1 MCVIILQLFI
11 IYLATNRGAGDVSR
25 NTTCFSHMET
35 AWNSK
40 KYCTFWYA
48 KNGAIRAQKGVL
60 DLGENRSWKRK
71 WSGLGRRIRKG
82 SKVLLSVTA
91 NTHTRAKEVAG
102 RWVQR
107 LTEPACG
114 ETSVFPL
121 IVQLSTVTRTHR
133 CFGSLE
139 ISVSQRQHRSPKDL
153 VISLACLSHLVKCH
167 RLFRKG
173 SKACCAV

>member
-25 NTTCFSHMET
+25 NTTCFSHMGT

-82 SKVLLSVTA
+82 YKVLRVTLQ
-91 NTHTRAKEVAG
+91 THTPERRRSLGDGFRDSLSLLAE
-102 RWVQR
+102 RPQCFHW
-107 LTEPACG
+107 LPNC
-114 ETSVFPL
+114 PL
-121 IVQLSTVTRTHR
+121 W
-133 CFGSLE
+133 LE
-139 ISVSQRQHRSPKDL
+139 HIGALGLWKSVSVRDSIGPQKPWLFSWPAL
-153 VISLACLSHLVKCH
+153 VTW
-167 RLFRKG
+167 
-173 SKACCAV
+173 